1 MTEKTKILFV
11 FNVSR
16 KYVASLIARFQA
28 GCDVSSVTGKDYR
41 QLFQGK
47 VILPKSDLKTSLV
60 SLYKGLLA
68 DSFFVSSIQIKKS
81 PDFKVCVVL
90 SNARGVHDQV
100 MTKEDLKMLDELFND
115 SLWFAVGYENKDV
128 EGFGDDPRQL
138 FSLNLVAR
146 RLKNKN
152 KEAIRK
158 IVFGHVGPKM
168 AFSESIEEY
177 TGG

>member
-1 MTEKTKILFV
+1 MNERTKILFV

-16 KYVASLIARFQA
+16 KYVASLISDSEA
-28 GCDVSSVTGKDYR
+28 GCDASSVTGKDYR
-41 QLFQGK
+41 QLSQGK
-47 VILPKSDLKTSLV
+47 VILPKSDLRASLTN
-60 SLYKGLLA
+60 LYKGLLE
-68 DSFFVSSIQIKKS
+68 DSFFVSSIHIKKD

-90 SNARGVHDQV
+90 SNMSMAGDQIV
-100 MTKEDLKMLDELFND
+100 TKKDNEMLDKLFND
-115 SLWFAVGYENKDV
+115 SLWFAIGYKNKDV
-128 EGFGDDPRQL
+128 EKLGGTPRQL

-152 KEAIRK
+152 KEATRK
-158 IVFGHVGPKM
+158 IVFGHVGLKM